1 MQQRLSS
8 ASFEHSDGG
17 FHFPQNISI
26 PDLLQPKALNKL
38 TAAIKSTFISQ
49 VACGANHV
57 LLLTSSGFV
66 YSFGSNEFGQIGN
79 PSETDDEENSG
90 FESTAVKYESEP
102 SIIFGL
108 LNHKV

>member
-1 MQQRLSS
+1 MT
-8 ASFEHSDGG
+8 
-17 FHFPQNISI
+17 
-26 PDLLQPKALNKL
+26 KL

-90 FESTAVKYESEP
+90 FESAPVKYESEP

-108 LNHKV
+108 LNHKVTSIHCGANHSLVLAQSRS